1 MGLIRDMQTILFQ
14 KENSKSKSKIF
25 KKTHEMGS
33 RKKTEKKISE
43 HKERPP

>member
-25 KKTHEMGS
+25 KKLMKWAQE
-33 RKKTEKKISE
+33 RKQKKKISE